1 MKILAMDSC
10 FPRGG
15 VALLDGERLVARDGF
30 EGPEG
35 HVALLP
41 QAVERLLAES
51 GWSLAELERIAV
63 TLGPGSFSGARI
75 ALGVAK
81 GMASGI
87 GLEVVGFSTLE
98 VVAAGSNC
106 DGSVAALLDA
116 RRGEVYAA
124 FYEIQ
129 LGQTPRL
136 RSELLVCDP
145 ETLIGQLRSWQAS
158 IDAPLH
164 LTGNA
169 LGVYG
174 ERLQNL
180 AEAGCRMAEEA
191 FWPLNVALL
200 GRLAARL
207 GRGVRMPVEAL
218 EPVYVRKADAKEP
231 AH

>member
-15 VALLDGERLVARDGF
+15 VGLLEAGRVVGKVGF

-41 QAVERLLAES
+41 RALEAEMGRV
-51 GWSLAELERIAV
+51 GWRMGDLERIAV

-81 GMASGI
+81 GMAAA
-87 GLEVVGFSTLE
+87 LRVPVAGFSTLE
-98 VVAAGSNC
+98 VVAAGANC
-106 DGSVAALLDA
+106 SGWVAAMLDA

-124 FYEIQ
+124 LYEIQ
-129 LGQTPRL
+129 EQTAPRL

-145 ETLIGQLRSWQAS
+145 ETLSARLRAWNQGCGGA
-158 IDAPLH
+158 LH

-169 LGVYG
+169 LELHG
-174 ERLQNL
+174 ETWQPLE
-180 AEAGCRMAEEA
+180 AEGISMLPRAS
-191 FWPLNVALL
+191 WPLDV
-200 GRLAARL
+200 GRLAEMGASLPSEAL
-207 GRGVRMPVEAL
+207 GMVESL

-231 AH
+231 TR